1 MDTEFEWD
9 PEKAESNL
17 QKHGVSFAE
26 AVTVF
31 FDLLSITVPDP
42 LHSVAEN
49 RFVITGISY
58 QQRHLVVVHSDGGD
72 KIRLISA
79 RLARRPKGRNMN
91 QDSNDKRD
99 PEMLE
104 EYDFSGGVRG
114 KYAGR
119 FARGSSV
126 VVLDPD
132 VARVF
137 TDSESVNQA
146 LRALAA
152 IIQHQSEK
160 ALR

>member
-1 MDTEFEWD
+1 
-9 PEKAESNL
+9 
-17 QKHGVSFAE
+17 
-26 AVTVF
+26 
-31 FDLLSITVPDP
+31 
-42 LHSVAEN
+42 
-49 RFVITGISY
+49 
-58 QQRHLVVVHSDGGD
+58 
-72 KIRLISA
+72 
-79 RLARRPKGRNMN
+79 MN
-91 QDSNDKRD
+91 QDSNDESD